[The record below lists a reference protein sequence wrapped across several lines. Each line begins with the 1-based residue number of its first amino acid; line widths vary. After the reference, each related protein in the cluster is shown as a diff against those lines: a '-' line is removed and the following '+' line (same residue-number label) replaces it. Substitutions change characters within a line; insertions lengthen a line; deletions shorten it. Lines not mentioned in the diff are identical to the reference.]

1 MPRSIYKEKMN
12 IHQHHLLD
20 LLKEVDAFCKEHQIT
35 YYCAGGTV
43 IGAARHHGFIPWDD
57 DIDIYMTR
65 NEFRRFAEALEKDGP
80 ADRKLEYYEAD
91 NDRRAPVPRFH
102 RDTDTLFCH
111 FHLLGRSC
119 AGTSLDVFI
128 LDPIPD
134 DHGARVDYI
143 AKLYAYCDLIAP
155 CHVYSHRLPVSKF
168 DVYDKYK
175 KLADE
180 KGFPYA
186 IQQISDEIFCFDEKD
201 CRDYCLRWGSVPL
214 IYPVKVIGKPAYLP
228 FEDMMIPVPQDWYR
242 YLVIHYGM
250 DWADLPYEEVQH
262 EHVNILNYDVRYDHY
277 YEKRD
282 ELFSQEELLDI
293 HFRWKDAERRFYR
306 TAEPIDKHV
315 KETRDR
321 ICRAEID
328 KRLAEYD
335 GASPGGLF
343 ASQRYEEIADVYAP
357 YLELQLSHAYM
368 GRRMRHGTQFRYLFP
383 FVMPLGEAELDILMT
398 SLLKTGR
405 QSTVEKICGIYR
417 RANIG
422 SYAIDRAE
430 ESVKLINDVRRA
442 YYLGEYEEAL
452 RLIEGSG
459 IEDEIPA
466 ITDFYW
472 LAKVRSNI
480 TEEDK
485 AELRDMASAEG
496 CSTAIR
502 KAWADLLWS
511 QGKCYDAEPLYKDLM
526 KNSRNGLFWLDISD
540 KIPDLE
546 PIPTKRLTPFKETDI
561 IEKQRVLLEEIAEI
575 CKENG
580 IKYVV
585 GADLARRMYLTGNI
599 GFVNSNRELLMD
611 ADAAAKFVKAF
622 SAADLQD
629 RRLLSWKNS
638 SRIKDMAL
646 IYTDTDSIYCDFRDL
661 AKWRDLGACITIRV
675 LGEPSGM
682 LGLKCRMLGRDASAI
697 KASDLYYYTN
707 LKGKRPVRHKVSRAL
722 LEDICETEVNGISYI
737 IPKSVTSED
746 VKQETDLSNVPP
758 IESVF
763 IYKSTGMTWD
773 EISPLIDDAAY
784 NALDWDGYFE
794 SRKTYRKIDEKV
806 RKIWQTMLD
815 LDKDHEA
822 EA

>member
-12 IHQHHLLD
+12 IHQQHLLD
-20 LLKEVDAFCKEHQIT
+20 LLKEVDAFCREHQIT

-65 NEFRRFAEALEKDGP
+65 SEFRRFAEALEKDGP

-134 DHGARVDYI
+134 DHDTRVDYI

-180 KGFPYA
+180 KGVPYA
-186 IQQISDEIFCFDEKD
+186 VQQISDEIFCFDEKD

-214 IYPVKVIGKPAYLP
+214 IYPIGVIGKPVYLP

-262 EHVNILNYDVRYDHY
+262 EHVNILNYNVRYDHY

-282 ELFSQEELLDI
+282 ELFDQDELLDI
-293 HFRWKDAERRFYR
+293 HFKWKEAERRFYR
-306 TAEPIDKHV
+306 IAEPIDKHV

-321 ICRAEID
+321 ICRAEIG
-328 KRLAEYD
+328 KRLAEYG
-335 GASPGGLF
+335 GASLRELSE
-343 ASQRYEEIADVYAP
+343 AKRYEDIAYLFEP
-357 YLELQLSHAYM
+357 YLGLQLSHAFM
-368 GRRMRHGTQFRYLFP
+368 GRRMRHGTQFRFLFP
-383 FVMPLGEAELDILMT
+383 FVMPLAEDELDILLT

-405 QSTVEKICGIYR
+405 HSTVEKIIGIYR
-417 RANIG
+417 RADIG
-422 SYAIDRAE
+422 SAAIDKAE
-430 ESVKLINDVRRA
+430 KTINLINDVRRA

-452 RLIEGSG
+452 DLIDRSG
-459 IEDEIPA
+459 LCSDIPA
-466 ITDFYW
+466 VTDFYW
-472 LAKVRSNI
+472 LAKVQGDIS
-480 TEEDK
+480 EEDK
-485 AELRDMASAEG
+485 AKLKDMALADG
-496 CSTAIR
+496 CSVAIR

-511 QGKCYDAEPLYKDLM
+511 QGKCYDAEPLYKELM
-526 KNSRNGLFWLDISD
+526 KNSRNGLFWIDISG
-540 KIPDLE
+540 KNPDLE
-546 PIPTKRLTPFKETDI
+546 PIPTKRQTPFRET
-561 IEKQRVLLEEIAEI
+561 ELVRRQRELLEEIASI

-585 GADLARRMYLTGNI
+585 GADLARRMYKTGNI
-599 GFVNSNRELLMD
+599 GFVNSNRELYMD
-611 ADAAAKFVKAF
+611 TDAAAKFLKAF
-622 SAADLQD
+622 NAADKQD
-629 RRLLSWKNS
+629 RMLLSWENS
-638 SRIKDMAL
+638 NVKDMVL
-646 IYTDTDSIYCDFRDL
+646 IYSDTDSIYCDFRDL
-661 AKWRDLGACITIRV
+661 TKWRDIGACITIRV

-682 LGLKCRMLGRDASAI
+682 LGLKCKVFGRDASSI
-697 KASDLYYYTN
+697 KAGDMYYYTN
-707 LKGKRPVRHKVSRAL
+707 LRGKRPVRHKVSRAM
-722 LEDICETEVNGISYI
+722 LEDTCETEVNGVIYT
-737 IPKSVTSED
+737 IPKAVTSEV
-746 VKQETDLSNVPP
+746 VKPETDLSNVSP

-763 IYKSTGMTWD
+763 IYKSTGMTWE
-773 EISPLIDDAAY
+773 EISPLIDDDAY
-784 NALDWDGYFE
+784 NALDWDSYFD
-794 SRKTYRKIDEKV
+794 SRKKFRKTDEMV

-815 LDKDHEA
+815 LDK
-822 EA
+822 